1 MTHAFKLAALGV
13 AITLGAVATG
23 SSGNA
28 EAREGHYGA
37 HHGDRPSFEML
48 DTNADGQ
55 LTRAELE
62 AHRTARFTAA
72 DSNGDGMLSVE
83 ELQAQGA
90 ERAAK
95 RAVRMMEHLDANSDG
110 QLTQEEMA
118 QGRRGGGMERMFG
131 RVDADEDGVISKAE
145 FDTAREKAGKH
156 RKN

>member
-1 MTHAFKLAALGV
+1 MTHAFKLAALGA
-13 AITLGAVATG
+13 AITLGVAATG
-23 SSGNA
+23 SPGGA
-28 EAREGHYGA
+28 EAREGQHGA
-37 HHGDRPSFEML
+37 HHGNRPSFEML

-62 AHRTARFTAA
+62 SHRAARFAEA
-72 DSNGDGMLSVE
+72 DNNGDGMLSLE

-95 RAVRMMEHLDANSDG
+95 RAARMMEHLDANSDG

-118 QGRRGGGMERMFG
+118 QGRRGGGLERMFG